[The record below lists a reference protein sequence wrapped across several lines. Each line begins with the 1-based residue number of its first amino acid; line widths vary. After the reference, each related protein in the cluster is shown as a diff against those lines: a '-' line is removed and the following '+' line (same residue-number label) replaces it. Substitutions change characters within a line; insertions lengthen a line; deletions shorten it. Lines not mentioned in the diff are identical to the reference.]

1 MLEIG
6 ENTVRS
12 RLSRARDKL
21 RAALGELGNPD
32 EVALAE
38 SQLEDDR

>member
-1 MLEIG
+1 MLEIP

-21 RAALGELGNPD
+21 RAVLLELGTAD
-32 EVALAE
+32 EATLAD
-38 SQLEDDR
+38 SQLGPD